1 MSSTDEPSPPQDR
14 PEVQESFA
22 ESAPVLPAPAP
33 TAPPAPVLRL
43 PSLTPSPLHR
53 IGRYLFNHNPFYP
66 LSAVLVLLG
75 LHSLFH
81 DEYAAQNLT
90 QIGFNNGI
98 LWGVLAGY
106 ATLMAATAVW
116 LVRWGRVWD
125 DARTILLTLVL
136 LLAAISVNC
145 DKPIVLHLPAATW
158 FLVGGLAFVLVLSEA
173 TLRLTRIA
181 LPWSLRAP
189 MYLYFA
195 LFFLYPVLLDYTHNT
210 IGDSNNALGLQETLL
225 GVLLF
230 PTVAGLITLS
240 LIPAAMQGPNLARR
254 ITAAW
259 TWPCYPWSLFVV
271 LGVAVVM
278 RAFYLTITFHP
289 RAGTDSAFAPY
300 FLTPFAMAI
309 AAVIFELGRSV
320 GHRFTQN
327 LALAFPLLWLPMS
340 LTDAPVRGAAG
351 QFLQLHLQTIGSPMQ
366 VTLAGL
372 LILYVYAMLRRG
384 PEWLP
389 SAVTA
394 LVCLAAVVGPH
405 TVNADTFGP
414 LNWQPLAAAAVLS
427 GVRAIRQRTAS
438 LPWGLAATLG
448 VFSLTVAGWD
458 TSWTAYRFA
467 APIHLWLL
475 SLLVIGVTLKDAAAK
490 ALLQVVGA
498 AAVAL
503 AFGVTVYSARSY
515 YGLSASLT
523 MTYVSTWT
531 IALWLAWSLNRG
543 RDLLSAAALVSV
555 AATLQSLVTTS
566 AVLRSSS
573 NPRAWALLLVGAI
586 SFAIGI
592 LVSAR
597 KMQTPREPDADSAPA

>member
-1 MSSTDEPSPPQDR
+1 MSSADDPSAPFDRREFPESSAGASAGPPA
-14 PEVQESFA
+14 PMEMT
-22 ESAPVLPAPAP
+22 SAPVL
-33 TAPPAPVLRL
+33 RSQSL
-43 PSLTPSPLHR
+43 PPSPLHV

-90 QIGFNNGI
+90 QVGFNNGL

-136 LLAAISVNC
+136 LLVAISVNC
-145 DKPIVLHLPAATW
+145 DKPIALHLPSATW

-181 LPWSLRAP
+181 LPWSLRVP

-230 PTVAGLITLS
+230 PAVAGLVTLS

-254 ITAAW
+254 VTAAW

-300 FLTPFAMAI
+300 FLTPFAIAI

-327 LALAFPLLWLPMS
+327 VALAFPLVWLPMS
-340 LTDAPVRGAAG
+340 LTDAPTRGAAG
-351 QFLQLHLQTIGSPMQ
+351 QFLQLHLETIGSPLQ

-372 LILYVYAMLRRG
+372 LILYVYAALRRG
-384 PEWLP
+384 PQWLP
-389 SAVTA
+389 IAVTG
-394 LVCLAAVVGPH
+394 LVCLAAAVGPH
-405 TVNADTFGP
+405 TVNAETFGP
-414 LNWQPLAAAAVLS
+414 LNWQPLAVAAVLC
-427 GVRAIRQRTAS
+427 GLLAYRHRTAS
-438 LPWGLAATLG
+438 LPWAMAATLG
-448 VFSLTVAGWD
+448 VISLTVAGWE
-458 TSWTAYRFA
+458 TSWTAHRFA

-475 SLLVIGVTLKDAAAK
+475 ALLVIGVTLKDTAAK
-490 ALLQVVGA
+490 LMIQVVGA

-503 AFGVTVYSARSY
+503 AFGVTVYSARSW
-515 YGLSASLT
+515 YGLPAST
-523 MTYVSTWT
+523 AMTYVSVW
-531 IALWLAWSLNRG
+531 AALLWLAWGWRRS
-543 RDLLSAAALVSV
+543 RDLLSAAALVTV
-555 AATLQSLVTTS
+555 ATALQSAFTTS
-566 AVLRSSS
+566 SVLRASS
-573 NPRAWALLLVGAI
+573 NPRAWGLLLVGAL
-586 SFAIGI
+586 SFVIGI
-592 LVSAR
+592 AVSVR
-597 KMQTPREPDADSAPA
+597 KMQPPRDPETDSAPA